1 VLGQRFARLATNAVV
16 RWPRLWPLF
25 RPLVRRQF
33 DRIAPVWEGMRLE
46 DTLAPYEAALARVP
60 GPVEGA
66 LDVGTGTGAGV
77 RAIRQR
83 FPTADV
89 VGVDVSTAMLEEAR
103 RFVPEATFVEG
114 DAAELPFADESFDLV
129 AHANMIPFPDE
140 VARVLRPGG
149 WTLFAYS
156 SGPETPIW
164 VEPDRLRRELERRGF
179 TDFAEIAAGRGTA
192 VVARR
197 PERD

>member
-1 VLGQRFARLATNAVV
+1 M
-16 RWPRLWPLF
+16 
-25 RPLVRRQF
+25 RRQF
-33 DRIAPVWEGMRLE
+33 DRVAPVWEGMRLA

-60 GPVEGA
+60 DPVERA

-103 RFVPEATFVEG
+103 RLVPEATFVEG

-129 AHANMIPFPDE
+129 AHSNMIPFPDE

-156 SGPETPIW
+156 SGSGTPIW

-192 VVARR
+192 VVVRR